1 MYNSSISLPQ
11 TKIKN
16 SAIWGASQAAQCV
29 NEWAPSNSLLV
40 VLFVLALLL
49 VLFVLA
55 LLVVLFVLASSSP
68 TAINGA
74 IAAGD
79 QSRLLPFHVR
89 RPARRARSRTEK
101 GEAVVVGA
109 ASVAGALI
117 TG

>member
-29 NEWAPSNSLLV
+29 NEWAPSNTLLV
-40 VLFVLALLL
+40 